1 MTQILSHS
9 LRAAASALALLL
21 ASAGAGAD
29 ALHASFERMLTAA
42 APSSSS
48 GPVVRT
54 PGVEADPLWAAMV
67 LPLRDGLQ
75 PGAAPQT
82 DPVMASFTRMFT
94 HEPNRTAPQ
103 RPDAT
108 DADPL
113 IAAIVRPLHSS
124 SHVVAGSHTGPTLTA
139 AATGRRPAAN

>member
-9 LRAAASALALLL
+9 LRAAASALTLLL
-21 ASAGAGAD
+21 ASAGASAD
-29 ALHASFERMLTAA
+29 TLHDSFERMLTAA
-42 APSSSS
+42 APSSST

-75 PGAAPQT
+75 PASAPQA

-94 HEPNRTAPQ
+94 HEPNRIAPQ
-103 RPDAT
+103 RPDAAET
-108 DADPL
+108 DPL
-113 IAAIVRPLHSS
+113 IAAIVRPLHGSG
-124 SHVVAGSHTGPTLTA
+124 HVVAGGHAGTTLTA
-139 AATGRRPAAN
+139 AATSRRSAAN